1 MVKNRCRICW
11 GRMNSHSS
19 RVALETAARRR
30 GEEVAR
36 KGKKAERQ
44 SCTQPLGW
52 NLNWWGSWHDAS
64 HMQFPSRIRLFSL
77 PPSPLNSSVF
87 AGKKEKRKFWKIK
100 ILNLKEWKKE
110 GGRNAWKVEKL
121 EIERY
126 YSTSKNVIYIYTCV
140 YIYIMEW
147 RATFLGRDWEEFLSL
162 SPFGNAVF
170 SYADL
175 GRARERKRGCL
186 SLSLCAICKWRR
198 IAVSGRFDNGPDN
211 YARYNGL
218 AFTPRVR
225 SIVKVSWP
233 MNRGENSVAPYRRRH
248 DIFNYR
254 DTFLSTRSD
263 VRAEGGR
270 PARSFNFG
278 KIRFR
283 IARDGTKYRR
293 NILIGSIVRLDDV

>member
-1 MVKNRCRICW
+1 
-11 GRMNSHSS
+11 
-19 RVALETAARRR
+19 
-30 GEEVAR
+30 
-36 KGKKAERQ
+36 
-44 SCTQPLGW
+44 
-52 NLNWWGSWHDAS
+52 
-64 HMQFPSRIRLFSL
+64 
-77 PPSPLNSSVF
+77 
-87 AGKKEKRKFWKIK
+87 
-100 ILNLKEWKKE
+100 
-110 GGRNAWKVEKL
+110 
-121 EIERY
+121 
-126 YSTSKNVIYIYTCV
+126 
-140 YIYIMEW
+140 MEW

-283 IARDGTKYRR
+283 IARRIARDGTKYRR
-293 NILIGSIVRLDDV
+293 NILIGSVVRLDDV

>member
-140 YIYIMEW
+140 YIYNGVESDFSRSW
-147 RATFLGRDWEEFLSL
+147 LGRISLSLRLGTRCFRTRILGEHANGNGNEAVSLSL
-162 SPFGNAVF
+162 SAPSVNGEELQFLAG
-170 SYADL
+170 L
-175 GRARERKRGCL
+175 ITGRIITRDTTA
-186 SLSLCAICKWRR
+186 SLSR
-198 IAVSGRFDNGPDN
+198 
-211 YARYNGL
+211 L
-218 AFTPRVR
+218 A
-225 SIVKVSWP
+225 S
-233 MNRGENSVAPYRRRH
+233 
-248 DIFNYR
+248 
-254 DTFLSTRSD
+254 
-263 VRAEGGR
+263 
-270 PARSFNFG
+270 
-278 KIRFR
+278 
-283 IARDGTKYRR
+283 
-293 NILIGSIVRLDDV
+293 VRL

>member
-1 MVKNRCRICW
+1 
-11 GRMNSHSS
+11 MNSHSS

-186 SLSLCAICKWRR
+186 SLSAPSVNGEELQFLAGLITGR
-198 IAVSGRFDNGPDN
+198 II
-211 YARYNGL
+211 
-218 AFTPRVR
+218 T
-225 SIVKVSWP
+225 
-233 MNRGENSVAPYRRRH
+233 
-248 DIFNYR
+248 R
-254 DTFLSTRSD
+254 DTTASLSRLAS
-263 VRAEGGR
+263 
-270 PARSFNFG
+270 
-278 KIRFR
+278 
-283 IARDGTKYRR
+283 
-293 NILIGSIVRLDDV
+293 VRL